1 MSRTDSQHLEAQDTD
16 RGAEQGS
23 PDRFVIMRGNIALDL
38 CLNTSA
44 PSDLTGKWER
54 TLGDRLDLGEKSKRM
69 VCDRLD
75 LGMKSQR
82 LERLAADLEERR
94 PGGGRGR
101 CDLQGGG
108 EIVERI
114 GIEVALV

>member
-16 RGAEQGS
+16 RGAEQGL

-54 TLGDRLDLGEKSKRM
+54 TLGDRLDLGEKSKR
-69 VCDRLD
+69 VAGDRLD
-75 LGMKSQR
+75 LGEKSKRMVGDR
-82 LERLAADLEERR
+82 LDLGETSKRMVGDRLDL
-94 PGGGRGR
+94 
-101 CDLQGGG
+101 G
-108 EIVERI
+108 EQSKRTVGDR
-114 GIEVALV
+114 